1 MKHSTRKI
9 TALYAIAR
17 VLLAIPLRLLCRVKV
32 TGKEHVPLEGGCLVC
47 PNHYSNMDAVLLGA
61 VFPPKC
67 QPYCIAK
74 GELFRTPVVRSLVS
88 GLGAIKVERNQS
100 NVGALKAGM
109 RMIENGQI
117 LVLFPQGKR
126 CFGENPADTVA
137 RPGAGMIATHCKCPV
152 LPVCIKTKGMRFR
165 LCKRTEIII
174 GEPISPET
182 ICELSKEGKSYAEI
196 TNFIFDKVC
205 SLGNFSPSSAL
216 QQESLS

>member
-17 VLLAIPLRLLCRVKV
+17 VLLAIPLRMLCRVKV
-32 TGKEHVPLEGGCLVC
+32 TGKERVPLEGGCLVC

-137 RPGAGMIATHCKCPV
+137 R
-152 LPVCIKTKGMRFR
+152 
-165 LCKRTEIII
+165 RTEIII

-205 SLGNFSPSSAL
+205 SLGNFFPSPAL